1 MKLKKL
7 SAVLMTAV
15 IASSALIGCGSSAPQ
30 QAAETGAAQADT
42 ATATSTT
49 TETATAEAAPVET
62 QDVTLKIWVPEEAVD
77 DTDAAVQAFDALHD
91 EFNITYEIAVVGI
104 DEAPQQL
111 TTDPDTAADIFYT
124 PSGGVADLVNKGL
137 LLPITKDF
145 ETIASDLPESAL
157 TAVTVDGLTYAAPF
171 SPNTYFMYYNKDL
184 LTADD
189 VKSLET
195 ILAKDTG
202 AKYNFSTNITNSWY
216 IESFF
221 LGAGCTLFGPD
232 GKDPSECSWNNET
245 GLAAAEY
252 IIDLAANPKY
262 LENKDGV
269 GGAEFKEGNLAAI
282 TDGAWSGP
290 SYRESLGDKLGAV
303 ALPTANI
310 GGKDVQL
317 SNFVDFKTIT
327 VKSTTAYPLAA
338 QQLAVFLAN
347 PENSLTRFQNQGDV
361 PVLNSLASSSEI
373 ANDEI
378 ASALNVQASKATNQP
393 SISKMGDY
401 WTPAQAFGE
410 GVISGEITKANAQE
424 KLDALV
430 DSITGTLTE

>member
-1 MKLKKL
+1 MKIKKL
-7 SAVLMTAV
+7 TSLTLATLLATSMLA
-15 IASSALIGCGSSAPQ
+15 GCGSSNDTTTSAP
-30 QAAETGAAQADT
+30 ADSSAQSTADSSASSADT
-42 ATATSTT
+42 AAADSD
-49 TETATAEAAPVET
+49 APVET
-62 QDVTLKIWVPEEAVD
+62 EDVTLKIWVPEEAVE
-77 DTDAAVQAFDALHD
+77 DTDAAVQAFDAAHD

-111 TTDPDTAADIFYT
+111 QTDPDTAGDIFYT
-124 PSGGVADLVNKGL
+124 PSGGIADLVNKGL

-157 TAVTVDGLTYAAPF
+157 TAVTIDGLTYAAPF

-184 LTADD
+184 LSEDD
-189 VKSLET
+189 VKSLES
-195 ILAKDTG
+195 IMAADTD
-202 AKYNFSTNITNSWY
+202 AKYNFSTNVTNSWY

-232 GKDPSECSWNNET
+232 GKDPSDCSWNDAT

-252 IIDLAANPKY
+252 IIDLVNDPKY

-269 GGAEFKEGNLAAI
+269 GGSEFKDGNLAAL

-290 SYRESLGDKLGAV
+290 SYKEALGDKLGAV

-327 VKSTTAYPLAA
+327 VKSNTAYPLCA
-338 QQLAVFLAN
+338 QQLAVYLAN
-347 PENSLTRFQNQGDV
+347 PENSLTRYQNQGDV
-361 PVLNSLASSSEI
+361 PVLNSLASSDEI
-373 ANDEI
+373 ANDEV
-378 ASALNVQASKATNQP
+378 AAALNSQASKATNQP

-410 GVISGEITKANAQE
+410 GVVSGEIRSQKQMLRKN
-424 KLDALV
+424 LIL
-430 DSITGTLTE
+430 L

>member
-15 IASSALIGCGSSAPQ
+15 LASSALIGCGSSAPQ
-30 QAAETGAAQADT
+30 EAAQTAQADT
-42 ATATSTT
+42 ATTTT
-49 TETATAEAAPVET
+49 TESAAAEAAPVET
-62 QDVTLKIWVPEEAVD
+62 QDVTLKIWVPEEAVE
-77 DTDAAVQAFDALHD
+77 DTDAAVQEFDSLHD

-111 TTDPDTAADIFYT
+111 NTDPDTAADIFYT

-195 ILAKDTG
+195 ILSKDTG

-252 IIDLAANPKY
+252 IIDLVGNPKY

-282 TDGAWSGP
+282 TDGAWSAP

-347 PENSLTRFQNQGDV
+347 PENSLIRYQNQGDV

-373 ANDEI
+373 ASDEV
-378 ASALNVQASKATNQP
+378 AAALNAQASKATNQP

-410 GVISGEITKANAQE
+410 GVVSGEITKANAQE

-430 DSITGTLTE
+430 DSITGTLAE

>member
-1 MKLKKL
+1 MKMKKL
-7 SAVLMTAV
+7 SAILLLGVLTA
-15 IASSALIGCGSSAPQ
+15 SALVGCGDSAQ
-30 QAAETGAAQADT
+30 GG
-42 ATATSTT
+42 
-49 TETATAEAAPVET
+49 ETATTTDAGTATTDTAAAAPVET

-77 DTDAAVQAFDALHD
+77 DKDAAVKAFDDLHD

-111 TTDPDTAADIFYT
+111 NTDPDTAADIFYT

-145 ETIASDLPESAL
+145 EIIASDLPESAL

-184 LTADD
+184 LTDDD

-195 ILAKDTG
+195 ILSKDTG
-202 AKYNFSTNITNSWY
+202 AKYNFSTNVTNSWY

-232 GKDPSECSWNNET
+232 GKDPSECSWNDAT

-252 IIDLAANPKY
+252 IVDLVNNPKY

-282 TDGAWSGP
+282 TDGAWSAP
-290 SYRESLGDKLGAV
+290 SYKESLGDKLGAV

-338 QQLAVFLAN
+338 QQLAVYLAN
-347 PENSLTRFQNQGDV
+347 PENSLIRYQNEGDV
-361 PVLNSLASSSEI
+361 PVLNSLASSEEI
-373 ANDEI
+373 TNDEV
-378 ASALNVQASKATNQP
+378 AAALNAQASKATNQP

-410 GVISGEITKANAQE
+410 GVVSGEITKANLQE